1 MPNISYNIATDR
13 EVLETVGERL
23 QALRRARGLTQGEAA
38 ERAGLSRNTLHR
50 AERGENPTLLTVVRL
65 LRVYGR
71 LAAMEGFIPPL
82 EISPMAR
89 LRERRGADL
98 G

>member
-38 ERAGLSRNTLHR
+38 ER
-50 AERGENPTLLTVVRL
+50 GETPTLLTVVRL

-71 LAAMEGFIPPL
+71 LAALEGFIPPL